1 MKRRIIIFVLSCCTV
16 PGFAQFSNI
25 DSLINLIAKEKKE
38 DTTRVNRLLQICG
51 YDTYNKPD
59 SGIYYANT
67 ALRLSK
73 RLGYTYGIAT
83 AYAWLQQGYWVLGDY
98 SRSMQ
103 YALEA
108 MSLYRQMK
116 RTADVSEMGSA
127 IGDIYRGM
135 GDYKMALYYYF
146 DARKMYEVRQDAE
159 QLSYSDVCIAD
170 AYLEGNRLDSALFFA
185 KKGFAKD
192 RELKQ
197 DWTYPA
203 LVLGNVYAKRNQF
216 DSALYFYRSTF
227 KMTARNDLVDINNG
241 IAAIYRKQNQTD
253 SCLFYAEM
261 ALDTG
266 QIIHYRK
273 GSMQASELLSW
284 AYEKTNPVVA
294 IRYYKISMTIKD
306 SLYNQEKISRVNGLV
321 FDAKLREQELQAAQ
335 VKYKNRLKTY
345 LLLAVVG
352 SFLSIA
358 LFLWRGNRRRKKA
371 YALLQKQKQEIDN
384 QKERLQQTL
393 KALQSTQALLIQQE
407 KLASLGLLTAGIS
420 HEIQNPL
427 NFVNNFSEVNK
438 DLLAEMKAE
447 IIKGN
452 YEEVKS
458 IAGSIE
464 ENEQKISHHGKRA
477 DAIVKGMLQHSRT
490 STGQKEPTDINA
502 LADEYLRLSYHGM
515 RAKDS
520 KDPAKKSFDVIIKT
534 DFDNSL
540 DKIDVISQDIGRVLL
555 NLYNNAFYAVMEKRR
570 TLPPAQGA
578 IEYEPTVSVSTK
590 AIVSPSENPG
600 VEIRVKDNGNGIP
613 QKVLDKIFQPFFTTK
628 PTGQGT
634 GLGLSLSYD
643 IIKAHGGEIKVEAKE
658 GEGSEFII
666 QLPAS

>member
-1 MKRRIIIFVLSCCTV
+1 MKRRITIFLLSCCTV

-25 DSLINLIAKEKKE
+25 DSLINLISKEKKE

-108 MSLYRQMK
+108 MSLYRQMR

-146 DARKMYEVRQDAE
+146 DARKMYEVIHDAE

-241 IAAIYRKQNQTD
+241 IATIYRKQNQTD
-253 SCLFYAEM
+253 SCLYYAEM

-266 QIIHYRK
+266 TNYSLPE
-273 GSMQASELLSW
+273 GSDAGQR
-284 AYEKTNPVVA
+284 A
-294 IRYYKISMTIKD
+294 I
-306 SLYNQEKISRVNGLV
+306 
-321 FDAKLREQELQAAQ
+321 
-335 VKYKNRLKTY
+335 
-345 LLLAVVG
+345 VVG
-352 SFLSIA
+352 I
-358 LFLWRGNRRRKKA
+358 RKNKPG
-371 YALLQKQKQEIDN
+371 YGYTLLQN
-384 QKERLQQTL
+384 QYGNKRQSLQP
-393 KALQSTQALLIQQE
+393 
-407 KLASLGLLTAGIS
+407 G
-420 HEIQNPL
+420 
-427 NFVNNFSEVNK
+427 K
-438 DLLAEMKAE
+438 DKP
-447 IIKGN
+447 
-452 YEEVKS
+452 
-458 IAGSIE
+458 
-464 ENEQKISHHGKRA
+464 GKRPCF
-477 DAIVKGMLQHSRT
+477 R
-490 STGQKEPTDINA
+490 
-502 LADEYLRLSYHGM
+502 R
-515 RAKDS
+515 DS
-520 KDPAKKSFDVIIKT
+520 
-534 DFDNSL
+534 
-540 DKIDVISQDIGRVLL
+540 
-555 NLYNNAFYAVMEKRR
+555 
-570 TLPPAQGA
+570 
-578 IEYEPTVSVSTK
+578 
-590 AIVSPSENPG
+590 
-600 VEIRVKDNGNGIP
+600 
-613 QKVLDKIFQPFFTTK
+613 
-628 PTGQGT
+628 
-634 GLGLSLSYD
+634 
-643 IIKAHGGEIKVEAKE
+643 
-658 GEGSEFII
+658 
-666 QLPAS
+666 